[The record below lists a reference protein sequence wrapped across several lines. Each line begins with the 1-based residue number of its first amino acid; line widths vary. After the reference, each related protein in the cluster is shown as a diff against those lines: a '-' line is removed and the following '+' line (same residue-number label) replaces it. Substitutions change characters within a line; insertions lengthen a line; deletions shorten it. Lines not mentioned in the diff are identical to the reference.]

1 MNPTHKAKDIN
12 LLEIFLVLKRRIWI
26 LVAAVFLASIV
37 GLLLNSLSSVP
48 LYQSSTKI
56 IIYADP
62 EGQKTL
68 KVIIRDSSV
77 LDKVI
82 EKLGLNETAE
92 SLAGKINVSSVDG
105 TQVVSI
111 SVIYSESNMAAKIA
125 DTTADEFIKKVP
137 EYSNDDHVLKLS
149 KAKVRDVPINP
160 KSNNKLYL
168 AIIGGFVAGFG
179 LIFFL
184 ESLDDKIRSKND
196 IELFLELPV
205 LGEVSKVNKRSV
217 KRKTNKIQLD
227 VRGETIGYK

>member
-1 MNPTHKAKDIN
+1 VNSTHKAKDIN
-12 LLEIFLVLKRRIWI
+12 LMEIFLVVKRRIWI
-26 LVAAVFLASIV
+26 LVAVVFLASIV
-37 GLLLNSLSSVP
+37 GGFLNSSTSVP
-48 LYQSSTKI
+48 LFQSSTKI
-56 IIYADP
+56 IFDADAK
-62 EGQKTL
+62 GQKTL
-68 KVIIRDSSV
+68 QVIIRDSAV
-77 LDKVI
+77 LDNVI
-82 EKLGLNETAE
+82 EKLKLNETAD
-92 SLAGKINVSSVDG
+92 SLAGKISVSSVDE

-111 SVIYSESNMAAKIA
+111 SVIYSEAKMAAKIA
-125 DTTADEFIKKVP
+125 DTIAEVFIGKVP
-137 EYSNDDHVLKLS
+137 EYSTNDYVRILS

-184 ESLDDKIRSKND
+184 ESLDNKIRSKNE

-205 LGEVSKVNKRSV
+205 LGGVSKVNKRNV